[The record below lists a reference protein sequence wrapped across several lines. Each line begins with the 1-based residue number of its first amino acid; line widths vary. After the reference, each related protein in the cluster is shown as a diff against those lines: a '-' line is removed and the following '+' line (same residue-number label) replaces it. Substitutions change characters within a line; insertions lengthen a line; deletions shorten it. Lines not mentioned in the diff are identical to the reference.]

1 VFNKKGRVTMWGKP
15 KTKLSDNEI
24 MIKKLESISKSC
36 GFMCAVLQ
44 LVVAYIGFH
53 WIGVL

>member
-1 VFNKKGRVTMWGKP
+1 MWGKP